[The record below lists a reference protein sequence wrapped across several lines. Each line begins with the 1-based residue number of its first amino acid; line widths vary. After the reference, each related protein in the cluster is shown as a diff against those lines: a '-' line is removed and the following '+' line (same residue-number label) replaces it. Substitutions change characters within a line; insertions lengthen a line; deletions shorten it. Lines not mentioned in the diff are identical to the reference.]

1 MDVAR
6 GVVWHP
12 FVRLRCPWE
21 GWHEMSIYMYGAII
35 VVVLLIL
42 LLLVLV
48 SRKRRAA
55 SPGAG
60 KQAPPPPAAASR
72 KRRGQAEAVVP
83 QAPASPAQTVSASA
97 GDSTSLWDETPKNL
111 RESAAKPPFLTEAPL
126 ETASQV
132 ETGPVSE
139 ELSTPEPEPE
149 PEPATAA
156 TTQLPADLEE
166 VATVWD
172 NPATP
177 EATSAESAPAVE
189 AWPEPVAEAPATDE
203 PTFDEAHPAVLA
215 AVAAASTAPPV
226 IVSLIGLRDRHTPH
240 DDPLRA
246 VIEDILRGWGDL
258 TEDDTKRLEVFRPEK
273 VLAVAESTGIP
284 KDAKGSEYARKRLTQ
299 IRQYAAGQQIKTKIP
314 GPNEYPDHDTVAS
327 TPAVDGQLASQPGG
341 YPAAGGAQTDTTTAA
356 ATGTASAAGTAAAAA
371 ALGVEMANEP
381 DHDVSPSPW
390 GAATTSA
397 GAPVDTQASKAAQVS
412 VTPEPQPSREEGGF
426 GSMTMAI
433 KTADDIMALPP
444 VERPDYVVFL
454 RPPELAKLFA
464 RTDDQRLKKSV
475 IDILENVGSPAS
487 LEVLRTCLDDPDPEI
502 QVYALEAADRL
513 LGT

>member
-1 MDVAR
+1 M
-6 GVVWHP
+6 
-12 FVRLRCPWE
+12 
-21 GWHEMSIYMYGAII
+21 YMYGAII

-55 SPGAG
+55 SLGAG
-60 KQAPPPPAAASR
+60 KQAPPPPAADSR
-72 KRRGQAEAVVP
+72 KRRGQAEAVIP
-83 QAPASPAQTVSASA
+83 QAPTSPAQMVSASA
-97 GDSTSLWDETPKNL
+97 GDSTSLWDETPADPQEYAA
-111 RESAAKPPFLTEAPL
+111 ESPSLTEAPP

-132 ETGPVSE
+132 E
-139 ELSTPEPEPE
+139 
-149 PEPATAA
+149 AA
-156 TTQLPADLEE
+156 
-166 VATVWD
+166 
-172 NPATP
+172 P
-177 EATSAESAPAVE
+177 EATSIEPAPAVE
-189 AWPEPVAEAPATDE
+189 AWPEPVTEATAAT
-203 PTFDEAHPAVLA
+203 
-215 AVAAASTAPPV
+215 STAPPV
-226 IVSLIGLRDRHTPH
+226 IVSLTGLRDRHTPH

-314 GPNEYPDHDTVAS
+314 GQVDYPDHDTAAS
-327 TPAVDGQLASQPGG
+327 APAVDGQLAPQPGG

-371 ALGVEMANEP
+371 ALNVEMANEP

-390 GAATTSA
+390 DTATASA
-397 GAPVDTQASKAAQVS
+397 GAPVDTQASEAAQAS
-412 VTPEPQPSREEGGF
+412 VAAEPQPSREQGGF

-433 KTADDIMALPP
+433 KTAEDIMALPP

-454 RPPELAKLFA
+454 RPPELAKLFT

-487 LEVLRTCLDDPDPEI
+487 LEVLRTCLDDPDSEI

>member
-1 MDVAR
+1 
-6 GVVWHP
+6 
-12 FVRLRCPWE
+12 
-21 GWHEMSIYMYGAII
+21 MSMYMYGAII

-60 KQAPPPPAAASR
+60 KQAPPPPAADSR
-72 KRRGQAEAVVP
+72 TRRGQAEAPIP
-83 QAPASPAQTVSASA
+83 QAPASPAQTISASA
-97 GDSTSLWDETPKNL
+97 GDSTSLWDETPADL
-111 RESAAKPPFLTEAPL
+111 RGSAAEPPSITEVPP
-126 ETASQV
+126 ETASRV
-132 ETGPVSE
+132 EAAPVSD
-139 ELSTPEPEPE
+139 ELSTPEPEPEPKPE

-156 TTQLPADLEE
+156 TTQLPADSQE
-166 VATVWD
+166 VATVRD
-172 NPATP
+172 DPATP
-177 EATSAESAPAVE
+177 EATSTEPAPAVE
-189 AWPEPVAEAPATDE
+189 AWPEPAAEASAADE
-203 PTFDEAHPAVLA
+203 PGFDEAHPSEVA
-215 AVAAASTAPPV
+215 AVATGATGAAPPV
-226 IVSLIGLRDRHTPH
+226 IVSLTGLRDRHTPH

-314 GPNEYPDHDTVAS
+314 GQAEYPDHDTAAPA
-327 TPAVDGQLASQPGG
+327 PAVDEQLAPAPGG
-341 YPAAGGAQTDTTTAA
+341 YPSVGGAQTDLTTTAA
-356 ATGTASAAGTAAAAA
+356 TGAASAAGTAATTA
-371 ALGVEMANEP
+371 ALGVETASEP
-381 DHDVSPSPW
+381 DHDVSPSPRDTP
-390 GAATTSA
+390 TTSA
-397 GAPVDTQASKAAQVS
+397 WTRVDTQASAVAQAS
-412 VTPEPQPSREEGGF
+412 VAPEPQPSREEGGF

-454 RPPELAKLFA
+454 RPPELAKLFT